1 MPWLMFLLAVL
12 SFVLLCYAH
21 SLLLGILWTVLV
33 IVFFTA
39 GTLKLIAAQV
49 GNASR
54 DAGHIISPEELRRY
68 REQAQARKESSESA
82 PAPQAAAP
90 ASTPADIIDVEFR
103 EVEKAPMI
111 AAPAHSPNSSSSL
124 PG

>member
-21 SLLLGILWTVLV
+21 SLPLGILWTVLV
-33 IVFFTA
+33 IVFFTT

-49 GNASR
+49 GSASR

-68 REQAQARKESSESA
+68 REQAQARKQA
-82 PAPQAAAP
+82 PAASETAVASAAATRDP
-90 ASTPADIIDVEFR
+90 APPTP
-103 EVEKAPMI
+103 
-111 AAPAHSPNSSSSL
+111 PANA
-124 PG
+124 